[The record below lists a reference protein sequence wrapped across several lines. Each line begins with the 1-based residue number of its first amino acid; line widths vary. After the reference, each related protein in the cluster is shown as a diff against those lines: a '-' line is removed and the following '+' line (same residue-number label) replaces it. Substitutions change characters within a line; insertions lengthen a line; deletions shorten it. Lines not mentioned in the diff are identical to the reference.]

1 MGPMPLGPAGEAEVP
16 RREGDHKLTRMSAQ
30 GQTAG
35 RALEAPIEFYA
46 HFCAYGVGLEA
57 PSAWLALFSTNIV
70 VKATP

>member
-1 MGPMPLGPAGEAEVP
+1 M
-16 RREGDHKLTRMSAQ
+16 TRMSAQ

-35 RALEAPIEFYA
+35 RALEAPVEFYA

-57 PSAWLALFSTNIV
+57 PIAWLALFSTNVV